1 MVVSGLTGLR
11 SHHPGSLRAGERC
24 AGGLGRPVPSPP
36 LSELEPASCA
46 VAASAQSGVLSAVA
60 FQAAPSPATKRLN
73 SQPVGG
79 STLGFD
85 SQSCP
90 CARGWGQPPLL
101 WSLPEIPPRL
111 PGIRDKE
118 RVHQYLGRGCSGT
131 PALASLCCCQE
142 GAPAFHPLLGE
153 LCVGRG
159 LLSRPAP

>member
-46 VAASAQSGVLSAVA
+46 AAVSAQSGGPLCRCLPGRPL
-60 FQAAPSPATKRLN
+60 PSHKATELTPCRRQH
-73 SQPVGG
+73 SG
-79 STLGFD
+79 
-85 SQSCP
+85 SCP
-90 CARGWGQPPLL
+90 CARGWEQALLL
-101 WSLPEIPPRL
+101 WSLPEITPRL

-131 PALASLCCCQE
+131 PALASLCCCRE

-159 LLSRPAP
+159 LFSRPAP